1 MSTDLTE
8 LTDFSSTPNVSN
20 VFVQVL
26 VLGLKVSM
34 SAGFQVSSFRISMFM
49 LLSKKHRNTKARKL
63 SHFQVSCFRISR
75 FLTYEFPGFGVL
87 LHLLPR
93 VVGVW
98 RRLVHHLFI
107 GEAGSYICVF
117 FYTFIWSDDP
127 RQFHLFIYLIW
138 WSVKQPAFEQ
148 RPLSHLCS
156 PYTRSLP
163 QLPGRFISVWIFQF
177 CVVLHI
183 YIGTVPSYL
192 YHISI
197 SLF

>member
-1 MSTDLTE
+1 MIFHQELLGGYLRNGSPEWLLQCFSGHVNVHILKQGLVDILIKVCRHKMSTDLTE
-8 LTDFSSTPNVSN
+8 LTDFSSIPNVSN

-63 SHFQVSCFRISR
+63 SHFQVSCFRISG

-98 RRLVHHLFI
+98 RRLVHHLKF
-107 GEAGSYICVF
+107 GKV
-117 FYTFIWSDDP
+117 
-127 RQFHLFIYLIW
+127 
-138 WSVKQPAFEQ
+138 VK
-148 RPLSHLCS
+148 
-156 PYTRSLP
+156 
-163 QLPGRFISVWIFQF
+163 
-177 CVVLHI
+177 
-183 YIGTVPSYL
+183 
-192 YHISI
+192 
-197 SLF
+197 